1 MKQVLL
7 LFTCLILLFI
17 AFLGGAR
24 FSRLHE
30 ARSEPAG
37 TSNRQILHYVDPM
50 NPAHTTKE
58 PGIAPCGMPMEPVY
72 ADDPVGGAV
81 GASEPGTVRVD
92 AAKQQ
97 HIGVRLATVGRSA
110 PTMRLRALGR
120 IVADENRVY
129 PLIAATDGWMEGIQ
143 DVTTGSLVQADQ
155 VLGRIRV
162 YSYDFYTWQQRL
174 LAELGYTNRLATTPS
189 PLVSADQ
196 SRRRTMSGAGYEA
209 GLPIPESESRFIRR
223 GATIARLKAEQQAQ
237 SPPQQDPAAS
247 QVLDPTTTPPAAT
260 RDMDHDHGAMSPG
273 NGAGRAKA
281 PVDPHAGHDMAAMGT
296 AGQTGRTPEDNL
308 LYASRGRQELLNLGV
323 SEEQLQAFTDTGAY
337 ITHVALRSPVS
348 GLVTAREV
356 SPLQRVERGLT
367 CFTVTDLSRVWVE
380 ADLFGVEAER
390 LQPGLT
396 AHVTLPGHRQ
406 PVEATVSQTLPLFD
420 GASRTLRVRLEMD
433 NPELAFRPG
442 MFTDV
447 EFQIPLAEAL
457 SVPTSAMLNTGRRKI
472 VYVLVGENL
481 FVPREVQTGWQ
492 TADLVEIT
500 AGLEVGDRVA
510 ASGTFL
516 LDSESRMRLAAAGL
530 MTDQPAT
537 VPAAAAE
544 PQEPQPAATQSPAAQ
559 PAPTPPVATQPP
571 SKPDAAVPVQPA
583 APSEPPPEPVVS
595 EAAVVPPVPPA
606 QAAAQARD
614 QAATIKDPVCGMEVD
629 PQQARAAGLT
639 LEVAGVTHFFCS
651 EACKQQFQQEPS
663 GATGAPAGTHA
674 HDLPPDHGK
683 GAHD

>member
-1 MKQVLL
+1 MKQALL

-24 FSRLHE
+24 FSRL
-30 ARSEPAG
+30 PG
-37 TSNRQILHYVDPM
+37 TGPESTGATNRQILHYVDPM

-72 ADDPVGGAV
+72 ADDPAGGAAV
-81 GASEPGTVRVD
+81 ASEPGAVRVD

-97 HIGVRLATVGRSA
+97 HIGVRLTTASRSA
-110 PTMRLRALGR
+110 PTLRLRALGR
-120 IVADENRVY
+120 VVADENRVY
-129 PLIAATDGWMEGIQ
+129 PLIAATDGWMEETQ
-143 DVTTGSLVQADQ
+143 EVTTGSLVQADQ
-155 VLGRIRV
+155 VLGRIKV

-223 GATIARLKAEQQAQ
+223 GTTIARLKADQQAQ
-237 SPPQQDPAAS
+237 SPPQQDPA
-247 QVLDPTTTPPAAT
+247 TTPPAAT
-260 RDMDHDHGAMSPG
+260 GDMGHDHAAMSPG
-273 NGAGRAKA
+273 NGTGMAKA
-281 PVDPHAGHDMAAMGT
+281 PIDPHAGHDMAAMGT
-296 AGQTGRTPEDNL
+296 AGQIARTPEDNL

-323 SEEQLQAFTDTGAY
+323 SEEQLQAFTTTGAY
-337 ITHVALRSPVS
+337 ITQVELRSPVS

-367 CFTVTDLSRVWVE
+367 CFTVTDLTRVWVE
-380 ADLFGVEAER
+380 ADLFGVEADR
-390 LQPGLT
+390 LQPGMT
-396 AHVTLPGHRQ
+396 ARITLPGHRQ
-406 PVEATVSQTLPLFD
+406 PVEATISQTLPLFD

-447 EFQIPLAEAL
+447 EFQVPLTEAL
-457 SVPTSAMLNTGRRKI
+457 SVPTSAVLDTGRRKI
-472 VYVLVGENL
+472 VYVLVGEDL
-481 FVPREVQTGWQ
+481 FAPREVQTGWQ
-492 TADLVEIT
+492 TGDLVEIT
-500 AGLEVGDRVA
+500 AGLESGDRVA

-516 LDSESRMRLAAAGL
+516 IDSESRMRLAAAGL

-537 VPAAAAE
+537 APPAAPKPA
-544 PQEPQPAATQSPAAQ
+544 EPQPAAALPAPTVPVEAQPVAGPDTAAPAQ
-559 PAPTPPVATQPP
+559 PAE
-571 SKPDAAVPVQPA
+571 
-583 APSEPPPEPVVS
+583 PSESPAEPVVS

-606 QAAAQARD
+606 QAAAQAQD
-614 QAATIKDPVCGMEVD
+614 QADKVKDPVCGMEVD
-629 PQQARAAGLT
+629 PQQARADGLT
-639 LEVAGVTHFFCS
+639 FDVAGVTHFFCS
-651 EACKQQFQQEPS
+651 EACKQQFQQDPS
-663 GATGAPAGTHA
+663 RSTGAPAGAHA
-674 HDLPPDHGK
+674 HDMPPDHGK